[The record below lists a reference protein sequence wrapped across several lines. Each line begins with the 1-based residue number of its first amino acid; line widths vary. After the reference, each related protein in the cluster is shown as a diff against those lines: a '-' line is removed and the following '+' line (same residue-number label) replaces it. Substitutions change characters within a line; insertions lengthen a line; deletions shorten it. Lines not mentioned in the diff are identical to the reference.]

1 MTIEISSR
9 IIKKFQKLQEFQDL
23 LDPELKEYIEEIVED
38 YLEDLVF
45 EKMNQQKENEE
56 YDFSQ
61 EEEE

>member
-23 LDPELKEYIEEIVED
+23 LDPELKEYLEEIVED